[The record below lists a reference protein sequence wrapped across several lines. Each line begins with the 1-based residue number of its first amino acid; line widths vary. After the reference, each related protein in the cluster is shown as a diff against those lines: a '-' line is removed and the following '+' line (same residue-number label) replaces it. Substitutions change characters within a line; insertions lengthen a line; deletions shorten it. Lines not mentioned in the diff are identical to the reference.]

1 MDFKLRKKR
10 RENDPIPGETASE
23 YMDRMLGP
31 VGSKQRKI
39 GDPAA
44 YKMYLRIW
52 DSYHRIYGT
61 VEPKDTN
68 ESKKE
73 PIKGFSDLT
82 FSDKLSLN
90 SKALERLRRGEGVII
105 QTGENEWIMYAQ
117 PFHKI

>member
-61 VEPKDTN
+61 VD
-68 ESKKE
+68 
-73 PIKGFSDLT
+73 F
-82 FSDKLSLN
+82 
-90 SKALERLRRGEGVII
+90 RRFYD
-105 QTGENEWIMYAQ
+105 NCSQ
-117 PFHKI
+117 PF